1 MEKWGRNNAEIKG
14 RREVGSS
21 GRSGEM
27 KRGRRRLEPSEGAGA
42 RRQGREAPRAA
53 FAGGAL
59 GAPSAP
65 APPPPPPSA
74 VLRPEGCA
82 RARPSRPGEARG
94 QHGLCP
100 PRRTPGEDAGTREG
114 PGLRPP
120 NRIDRPP
127 RAGRWIDRR
136 RGPRGGAAIDPAAL
150 PLRLVTAA
158 FPEGA
163 LPAAGEAGISG
174 SNWARRRPGTSAP
187 RGRRGASSPQL
198 GLRG

>member
-14 RREVGSS
+14 RREVGRRS
-21 GRSGEM
+21 GRSGGV
-27 KRGRRRLEPSEGAGA
+27 KRGEEKAGTKRGSGCSAAGA
-42 RRQGREAPRAA
+42 RGPEGSLRW
-53 FAGGAL
+53 GAL

-65 APPPPPPSA
+65 APPPSA
-74 VLRPEGCA
+74 GLRPEGCA

-94 QHGLCP
+94 QHGPCP
-100 PRRTPGEDAGTREG
+100 PRRMPGEDAGTREG
-114 PGLRPP
+114 PGLRLP

-174 SNWARRRPGTSAP
+174 SNWAGRRRGTSAQ
-187 RGRRGASSPQL
+187 RGRRAGSSPQL